1 MTWEKI
7 FNEGGESADVIVIGA
22 GIGGL
27 SAAAYLAKAGRKVI
41 VFEQDNHLGGTAH
54 VFKRSGF
61 TFPAGPMSFTAP
73 EYISASLR
81 DLGVKGSLCF
91 IRDHFQVRRGNLDQ
105 VISLPLPRL
114 VQELSSY
121 FPDEKQ
127 GILAVTGVLENVIA
141 ALDRIS
147 PEELMEESSTTP
159 ARQVIERWGSVS
171 AKDLVNLHLKDPFLR
186 DLLGS
191 QGTSEPEMSVV
202 LLARMWNFMSG
213 EGIWYTGGGI
223 DKVPELLAERVRAF
237 GGDIRLGERVEHIL
251 VQEGR
256 AAGVELAG
264 GARIR
269 SPLVISNADY
279 KETILKLLPG
289 VPAPEKKAVLRM
301 PLTPSAFSV
310 FIGVKKGSMDLS
322 AFHGDQLL
330 VKLMEGEPV
339 PWEDK
344 KPRPEDFMQ
353 DEIWLSWWS
362 RHDPKLAPLGC
373 EALVIKVAAPFDMF
387 APFDGRRQCYYSMK
401 EEMADALVGAASKV
415 LPGLPRA
422 VVVREVATPLTYKE
436 WGHRSC
442 GSVAG
447 WSWRSGDHPETWTRS
462 LVVTGVEGLLMVGI
476 QSFTR
481 LFYGGAGTAMYSGK
495 YAADIALGKQNKK

>member
-1 MTWEKI
+1 MTRKEI
-7 FNEGGESADVIVIGA
+7 FEAESADVIVIGA

-27 SAAAYLAKAGRKVI
+27 SAAAYLARAGRKVI
-41 VFEQDNHLGGTAH
+41 VFEQDNHLGGNAH
-54 VFKRSGF
+54 VFRRSGF

-81 DLGVKGSLCF
+81 DLGVKGSLVF
-91 IRDHFQVRRGNLDQ
+91 VRDHFQVRRGSLDQ

-114 VQELSSY
+114 AQELSNN
-121 FPDEKQ
+121 FPREKQ
-127 GILAVTGVLENVIA
+127 GIRAVIGVLEEVIA
-141 ALDRIS
+141 ALDQIS
-147 PEELMEESSTTP
+147 PEDLMEETGTTP
-159 ARQVIERWGSVS
+159 SRQVIERWGSIP
-171 AKDLVNLHLKDPFLR
+171 ARDLVYRHLKDPFLR

-202 LLARMWNFMSG
+202 LLARMWSFMSK
-213 EGIWYTGGGI
+213 EGIWYTWGGI
-223 DKVPELLAERVRAF
+223 NKVPELLAGRVRAF
-237 GGDIRLGERVEHIL
+237 GGDIRPGERVERIL

-256 AAGVELAG
+256 AVGVELAE

-279 KETILKLLPG
+279 KETFLKLLHE
-289 VPAPEKKAVLRM
+289 VPASEKEAVLRM

-310 FIGVKKGSMDLS
+310 FMGVKKGSVDLS
-322 AFHGDQLL
+322 AFQGDHLL
-330 VKLMEGEPV
+330 VKLEEGEPV

-362 RHDPKLAPLGC
+362 RHDPKLAPPGC
-373 EALVIKVAAPFDMF
+373 EALVLKVTAPYDVF
-387 APFDGRRQCYYSMK
+387 APFDGRSQCYYSMK
-401 EEMADALVGAASKV
+401 EEMADALVGAASKI
-415 LPGLPRA
+415 LPGLSRPA
-422 VVVREVATPLTYKE
+422 IIREVATPLTYKD

-447 WSWRSGDHPETWTRS
+447 WSWRSGDQPETWTRS
-462 LVVTGVEGLLMVGI
+462 LAVTRVDGLLMVGV

-481 LFYGGAGTAMYSGK
+481 LFYGGIGTAMYSGK
-495 YAADIALGKQNKK
+495 YAADIALGKQKA

>member
-1 MTWEKI
+1 MTREI
-7 FNEGGESADVIVIGA
+7 FEEESADVVVIGA

-41 VFEQDNHLGGTAH
+41 VLEQDHHLGGNAH
-54 VFKRSGF
+54 VFRRSGF

-81 DLGVKGSLCF
+81 DLGVKGSLGF
-91 IRDHFQVRRGNLDQ
+91 IRDHFQVHRGKLDQ

-114 VQELSSY
+114 AQELSNN
-121 FPDEKQ
+121 FPGEKQ
-127 GILAVTGVLENVIA
+127 GIRAVIGVLEEVIA

-147 PEELMEESSTTP
+147 PEELMEAANTT
-159 ARQVIERWGSVS
+159 RQVIERWGSVT
-171 AKDLVNLHLKDPFLR
+171 ARDLVNRHLKDPFLR

-202 LLARMWNFMSG
+202 LLARMWSFMSK

-223 DKVPELLAERVRAF
+223 NKVPELLAGRVRAF
-237 GGDIRLGERVEHIL
+237 GGDIRPGERVERIL

-256 AAGVELAG
+256 AVGVELAE

-279 KETILKLLPG
+279 KETFLNLLPE
-289 VPAPEKKAVLRM
+289 VPSSEKEAVLRM

-310 FIGVKKGSMDLS
+310 FMGVKKGSVDFS
-322 AFHGDQLL
+322 AFQGDHLL
-330 VKLMEGEPV
+330 VKLEEGEPV

-344 KPRPEDFMQ
+344 TPRPEDFMQ

-362 RHDPKLAPLGC
+362 RHDPDLAPPGC
-373 EALVIKVAAPFDMF
+373 EALLLKVTAPFDVF
-387 APFDGRRQCYYSMK
+387 TPFDRRSQCYYSMK
-401 EEMADALVGAASKV
+401 EEMADALVGAASKI
-415 LPGLPRA
+415 LPGLSRPA
-422 VVVREVATPLTYKE
+422 IIREVATPLTYKD

-447 WSWRSGDHPETWTRS
+447 WSWRSGDHPETWTQS
-462 LVVTGVEGLLMVGI
+462 LVVTRVEGLLMVGV

-481 LFYGGAGTAMYSGK
+481 LFYGGMGTAMYSGK
-495 YAADIALGKQNKK
+495 YAADIALGKQYKKS